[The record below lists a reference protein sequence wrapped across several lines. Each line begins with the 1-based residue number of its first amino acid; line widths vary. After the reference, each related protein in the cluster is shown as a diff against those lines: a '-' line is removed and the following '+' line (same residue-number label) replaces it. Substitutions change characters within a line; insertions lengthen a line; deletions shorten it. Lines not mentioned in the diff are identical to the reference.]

1 MKHHF
6 NTPVSVIRVT
16 GQKDS
21 NGIFAK
27 RKPKTIGQYLCHIIK
42 TETSEKLDEKPI
54 IFVIKKV
61 IGLPKAADIVRGD
74 EISLL
79 DHRYL
84 VIDVVPRRYWKEIR
98 VTCEVKGSE
107 HS

>member
-6 NTPVSVIRVT
+6 HTPVSVIRVT

-21 NGIFAK
+21 NGIFTK
-27 RKPKTIGQYLCHIIK
+27 RRPETIGQYLCSIIK

-61 IGLPKAADIVRGD
+61 IGLPKNADIMLGD

-79 DHRYL
+79 GRRYL
-84 VIDVVPRRYWKEIR
+84 VIDVVPRRYWKEIH

-107 HS
+107 HL

>member
-6 NTPVSVIRVT
+6 NTPITVIRVT
-16 GQKDS
+16 DGEDKD
-21 NGIFAK
+21 GFTK
-27 RKPKTIGQYLCHIIK
+27 RSSKPIGKHLCHIIK

-61 IGLPKAADIVRGD
+61 IGLPKAADIILGD

-79 DHRYL
+79 GRRYL
-84 VIDVVPRRYWKEIR
+84 VIDVVLRRYWKEIR